1 MTTIGSIGI
10 GLFVL
15 IVFWIV
21 ALILFVIA
29 VRNQSNF
36 GWFAVG
42 FALMLTII
50 LIIIPTEKQEQHLEE
65 FVVTVSTETSYFLF
79 Y

>member
-15 IVFWIV
+15 IILWIL
-21 ALILFVIA
+21 ALIVFVVA

-36 GWFAVG
+36 GWFAVSV
-42 FALMLTII
+42 ALITTII
-50 LIIIPTEKQEQHLEE
+50 LIIIPTEKQEQQLETIL
-65 FVVTVSTETSYFLF
+65 VTVRK
-79 Y
+79 